1 MTDDVQAGLEPLA
14 KLRALCGEISLG
26 RYGEVDA
33 LLAMTGDETI
43 PEAVRQLAEDF
54 GMMLVRIEAREFRL
68 AGTLKELEEAKHQL
82 EIANA
87 RLSVD
92 NRALTAEVDRL
103 RIRVDVMSRDREVR
117 EISET
122 DYFRSL
128 QDRAR
133 ALRDRPR

>member
-1 MTDDVQAGLEPLA
+1 MPEGHGGHEPLA
-14 KLRALCGEISLG
+14 RLRALCGEIALG
-26 RYGEVDA
+26 RYDQVDA

-43 PEAVRQLAEDF
+43 PEPVRQLAEDF

-68 AGTLKELEEAKHQL
+68 AGTLKELEEAKRLL

-87 RLSVD
+87 RLAVD
-92 NRALTAEVDRL
+92 NRALAAEVDRL
-103 RIRVDVMSRDREVR
+103 RIRIDVMSRDREVR

-128 QDRAR
+128 QERAR
-133 ALRDRPR
+133 ALRERPR

>member
-1 MTDDVQAGLEPLA
+1 MPDLHAGLEPLA
-14 KLRALCGEISLG
+14 RLRALCGEIALG
-26 RYGEVDA
+26 RYDQVDA

-43 PEAVRQLAEDF
+43 PEPVRQLAEDF
-54 GMMLVRIEAREFRL
+54 GMMLVRIEAREFNL
-68 AGTLKELEEAKHQL
+68 AGTLKELEEAKRDL

-87 RLSVD
+87 RLAGD

-103 RIRVDVMSRDREVR
+103 RIRIDVLSRDREVR

-133 ALRDRPR
+133 ALRERPR

>member
-1 MTDDVQAGLEPLA
+1 MPDLHAGLEPLA
-14 KLRALCGEISLG
+14 RLRALCGEISLG
-26 RYGEVDA
+26 RYDQVDA
-33 LLAMTGDETI
+33 LLAMTGDPSI
-43 PEAVRQLAEDF
+43 PEPVRQLAEDF
-54 GMMLVRIEAREFRL
+54 GMMLVRIEAREFNL
-68 AGTLKELEEAKHQL
+68 AGTLAELEDAKRQL
-82 EIANA
+82 EVANA
-87 RLSVD
+87 RLATD

-103 RIRVDVMSRDREVR
+103 RIRIDVMSRDREVQ

>member
-1 MTDDVQAGLEPLA
+1 MPDLHAGLEPLA
-14 KLRALCGEISLG
+14 RLRRLCGEIALG
-26 RYGEVDA
+26 RYDQVDA

-43 PEAVRQLAEDF
+43 PEPVRQLAEDF
-54 GMMLVRIEAREFRL
+54 GMMLVRIEAREFNL
-68 AGTLKELEEAKHQL
+68 AGTLKELEEAKRDL

-87 RLSVD
+87 RLAGD

-103 RIRVDVMSRDREVR
+103 RIRIDVLSRDREVR

-133 ALRDRPR
+133 ALRERPR

>member
-1 MTDDVQAGLEPLA
+1 MPDLDAGLEPLA
-14 KLRALCGEISLG
+14 RLRVLCGEIALG
-26 RYGEVDA
+26 RYDQVDA
-33 LLAMTGDETI
+33 LLAMTGDTAI
-43 PEAVRQLAEDF
+43 PEPVRQLAEDF
-54 GMMLVRIEAREFRL
+54 GMMLVRIEAREFNL
-68 AGTLKELEEAKHQL
+68 AGTLKELEEAKKEL

-87 RLSVD
+87 RLAGD
-92 NRALTAEVDRL
+92 NRALSAEVDRL
-103 RIRVDVMSRDREVR
+103 RIRIDVLSRDREVR